1 MAVKLFS
8 EYQPN
13 VDALARRI
21 AALTSLSSRQAQ
33 PAATFL
39 LGRKELKIKS
49 SSLAQIFK
57 QIDSEVN
64 TKQVRNEFLASGLI
78 ARIEGTGKEGK
89 PAVYRI
95 NAEVVTPPEDDD
107 AEGEGTEVEA
117 VEGEG
122 AEVEADEVESAEA
135 LKLDADES
143 AADKVAEDEI
153 EVEAPTAEKV
163 SKKRK
168 HGKKAHAE
176 EAAAEAPES
185 TDVSA
190 GDSSALD
197 EDEFERD
204 ARNADA
210 ALQAEEEHPAHA
222 EGAVSKKPVEFV
234 SKVGRGARVHRRRV
248 KDADASGAQTEP
260 KSVKSAAASEVKD
273 APKKKAA
280 DEVDA
285 SQHKKHGAESSNEKK
300 KAAHKQDAQHEGSG
314 KQAAEGKKQAQA
326 APAAAKKKDK
336 QQKPAA
342 PQGKAQKKHAAEQA
356 EKKKA
361 HGKNAQGK
369 TKAKAQE
376 AVATEPKA
384 APAEERKGGLAAA
397 KAAGLKIVRAIP
409 RPRALAKVDR
419 IRTDIVKVETG
430 KPAAQGSHGANG
442 GPARK
447 LNDDVATIMAW
458 IDAASEREVPYAS
471 RRQRAYEV
479 FNDEKAFEGKRGE
492 RLFRRL
498 NEKGVNMMT
507 LRITPSRP
515 THFTGFFNIGSN
527 RPFIMVENLDTY
539 DEIVRLL
546 RGRKNAKLFGV
557 RVGGVI
563 FGGGCKAAVS
573 HALDDYLDEIGYDYK
588 FVYYAGD
595 IDREGAKIVEQ
606 ARAANVTEVRL
617 HAGMYKAMLAAH
629 RARVKEG
636 RLTEAA
642 SCNQGVPQNLAE
654 VIRDLPVVTRVQF
667 RNVLR
672 AGGRIPQEILTS
684 SDYRDSDSG
693 ALDRA
698 LNG

>member
-33 PAATFL
+33 PVAISL

-57 QIDSEVN
+57 QIDAEVN

-78 ARIEGTGKEGK
+78 ERIEGTGKEGK
-89 PAVYRI
+89 PAIYTI
-95 NAEVVTPPEDDD
+95 NADVVAPPEGEV
-107 AEGEGTEVEA
+107 AEDEA
-117 VEGEG
+117 VEGAVTVDDAAKHAPIVKQLAADVVAVG
-122 AEVEADEVESAEA
+122 KDAEEPVEPNAGIA
-135 LKLDADES
+135 ES
-143 AADKVAEDEI
+143 AAEK
-153 EVEAPTAEKV
+153 AP
-163 SKKRK
+163 KKR
-168 HGKKAHAE
+168 GQSITARDEVSATDAFE
-176 EAAAEAPES
+176 PADTGASDAAAEMRSSHTE
-185 TDVSA
+185 DV
-190 GDSSALD
+190 
-197 EDEFERD
+197 
-204 ARNADA
+204 
-210 ALQAEEEHPAHA
+210 P
-222 EGAVSKKPVEFV
+222 SKRPVEFV
-234 SKVGRGARVHRRRV
+234 SKVGRGARVHRR
-248 KDADASGAQTEP
+248 KTDGTDAPKAELGTKAETTFDAHG
-260 KSVKSAAASEVKD
+260 VKD
-273 APKKKAA
+273 APKTKTAKTAEAGGASQAKGNSAKPSGEKKSAARKQDSEHNAHAAQKAA
-280 DEVDA
+280 
-285 SQHKKHGAESSNEKK
+285 
-300 KAAHKQDAQHEGSG
+300 G
-314 KQAAEGKKQAQA
+314 KKKQATGGPDADKSKHERKGGTASQKKTQEA
-326 APAAAKKKDK
+326 RSGEQAKKKK
-336 QQKPAA
+336 T
-342 PQGKAQKKHAAEQA
+342 
-356 EKKKA
+356 
-361 HGKNAQGK
+361 HGKNAHGK
-369 TKAKAQE
+369 TKG
-376 AVATEPKA
+376 KA
-384 APAEERKGGLAAA
+384 APTPESEVTPTGASKGAFAAA
-397 KAAGLKIVRAIP
+397 KAAGLKIARVIP

-419 IRTDIVKVETG
+419 IRTDIVKVDAG
-430 KPAAQGSHGANG
+430 KPAAQGSRGSNG

-458 IDAASEREVPYAS
+458 LDAAAEREVPYAS

-498 NEKGVNMMT
+498 NEKGVNMMA
-507 LRITPSRP
+507 LRITPSRSV
-515 THFTGFFNIGSN
+515 HFTGFYNIGSN

-636 RLTEAA
+636 RQTEPA
-642 SCNQGVPQNLAE
+642 SSNQGVPQNLAE

-667 RNVLR
+667 KNVLR

-693 ALDRA
+693 AFDRA

>member
-33 PAATFL
+33 PVAISL

-57 QIDSEVN
+57 QIDAEVN

-78 ARIEGTGKEGK
+78 ERIEGTGKEGK
-89 PAVYRI
+89 PAIYMI
-95 NAEVVTPPEDDD
+95 NAEVVAPPED
-107 AEGEGTEVEA
+107 EA
-117 VEGEG
+117 
-122 AEVEADEVESAEA
+122 AEVEAAEA
-135 LKLDADES
+135 ALAANVAAKAASVVELPLADAETLGKD
-143 AADKVAEDEI
+143 AAEPVAEKK
-153 EVEAPTAEKV
+153 P
-163 SKKRK
+163 KKREQSM
-168 HGKKAHAE
+168 GARAEGSATDAPEPADAGTGDAASDVRASHAE
-176 EAAAEAPES
+176 
-185 TDVSA
+185 DV
-190 GDSSALD
+190 
-197 EDEFERD
+197 
-204 ARNADA
+204 
-210 ALQAEEEHPAHA
+210 P
-222 EGAVSKKPVEFV
+222 SKKPVEFV
-234 SKVGRGARVHRRRV
+234 SKVGRGARVHRRRT
-248 KDADASGAQTEP
+248 DGEDTP
-260 KSVKSAAASEVKD
+260 KSKPETQDNKSAEARKAGN
-273 APKKKAA
+273 APKKPA
-280 DEVDA
+280 DAHEATDA
-285 SQHKKHGAESSNEKK
+285 QQQKKHGAQASGDKKIAEHKQNAEQHDSDKEAPGANKQARGGSVDVKK
-300 KAAHKQDAQHEGSG
+300 KNKQENSATS
-314 KQAAEGKKQAQA
+314 
-326 APAAAKKKDK
+326 
-336 QQKPAA
+336 
-342 PQGKAQKKHAAEQA
+342 QGKAQKKRAGEQGG
-356 EKKKA
+356 KKKA
-361 HGKNAQGK
+361 HGKNANG
-369 TKAKAQE
+369 KAKD
-376 AVATEPKA
+376 KA
-384 APAEERKGGLAAA
+384 APAPESEVTPTGASKGAFAVA
-397 KAAGLKIVRAIP
+397 KAAGLKIARAIP
-409 RPRALAKVDR
+409 RPRALAKVER
-419 IRTDIVKVETG
+419 IRTDIVKVDSG
-430 KPAAQGSHGANG
+430 KPAAQNARANG

-458 IDAASEREVPYAS
+458 LDAAAEREVPYAS
-471 RRQRAYEV
+471 RRQRAYEI

-498 NEKGVNMMT
+498 NEKGVNMMA
-507 LRITPSRP
+507 LRITPSRSV
-515 THFTGFFNIGSN
+515 HFTGFYNIGSN

-539 DEIVRLL
+539 EEIVRLL

-636 RLTEAA
+636 RQTEPA
-642 SCNQGVPQNLAE
+642 SSNQGVPQNLAE

-667 RNVLR
+667 KNVLR

-693 ALDRA
+693 AFDRA

>member
-33 PAATFL
+33 PVAISL

-57 QIDSEVN
+57 QIDAEVN

-78 ARIEGTGKEGK
+78 ERIEGTGKEGK
-89 PAVYRI
+89 PAIYTI
-95 NAEVVTPPEDDD
+95 NAEVVAPPED
-107 AEGEGTEVEA
+107 ET
-117 VEGEG
+117 
-122 AEVEADEVESAEA
+122 AEVETAEA
-135 LKLDADES
+135 AL
-143 AADKVAEDEI
+143 AADVAARTEPVAERP
-153 EVEAPTAEKV
+153 VVGTEAVVKDAAEPAAEEKP
-163 SKKRK
+163 KKR
-168 HGKKAHAE
+168 GQSMGARVEGSPTDAPEPADAGTGDAASDVRASHAE
-176 EAAAEAPES
+176 
-185 TDVSA
+185 DV
-190 GDSSALD
+190 
-197 EDEFERD
+197 
-204 ARNADA
+204 
-210 ALQAEEEHPAHA
+210 P
-222 EGAVSKKPVEFV
+222 SKKPVEFV
-234 SKVGRGARVHRRRV
+234 SKVGRGARVHRRR
-248 KDADASGAQTEP
+248 ADGE
-260 KSVKSAAASEVKD
+260 D
-273 APKKKAA
+273 APKSKAESQDNKSAEARKAGNAPKKPA
-280 DEVDA
+280 DAHEEKG
-285 SQHKKHGAESSNEKK
+285 SQQQKKHGAQASGDKK
-300 KAAHKQDAQHEGSG
+300 TAEHKQNAEQHDSG
-314 KQAAEGKKQAQA
+314 KEAPGANKQTRSGSVD
-326 APAAAKKKDK
+326 AKKKNK
-336 QQKPAA
+336 LEKPAA
-342 PQGKAQKKHAAEQA
+342 SQGKTQKKHAGEQGG
-356 EKKKA
+356 KKKA
-361 HGKNAQGK
+361 HGKNASN
-369 TKAKAQE
+369 KAKDE
-376 AVATEPKA
+376 A
-384 APAEERKGGLAAA
+384 APAPESEVTPTGASKGAFAVA
-397 KAAGLKIVRAIP
+397 KAAGLKIARAIP
-409 RPRALAKVDR
+409 RPRALAKVER
-419 IRTDIVKVETG
+419 IRTDIVKVDSG
-430 KPAAQGSHGANG
+430 KPAAQNARANG

-447 LNDDVATIMAW
+447 FNDDVATIMAW
-458 IDAASEREVPYAS
+458 LDAAAEREVPYAS
-471 RRQRAYEV
+471 RRQRAYEI

-498 NEKGVNMMT
+498 NEKGVNMMA
-507 LRITPSRP
+507 LRITPSRSV
-515 THFTGFFNIGSN
+515 HFTGFYNIGSN

-539 DEIVRLL
+539 EEIVRLL

-636 RLTEAA
+636 RQTEPA
-642 SCNQGVPQNLAE
+642 SSNQGVPQNLAE

-667 RNVLR
+667 KNVLR

-693 ALDRA
+693 AFDRA

>member
-33 PAATFL
+33 PVAISL

-64 TKQVRNEFLASGLI
+64 TKQIRNEFLASGLI
-78 ARIEGTGKEGK
+78 SRIEGTGKDGK
-89 PAVYRI
+89 PAIYTVD
-95 NAEVVTPPEDDD
+95 AEVVMPPEDDS
-107 AEGEGTEVEA
+107 AEGVAAAETAVENAVETEVEGEKPGEA
-117 VEGEG
+117 GVEEPSDADAEEPAETEREKKAQGRKFG
-122 AEVEADEVESAEA
+122 TKKPSDKKPAAEVHEPA
-135 LKLDADES
+135 DADECAS
-143 AADKVAEDEI
+143 DDASSRQAHDEVGDVRDDS
-153 EVEAPTAEKV
+153 VE
-163 SKKRK
+163 S
-168 HGKKAHAE
+168 
-176 EAAAEAPES
+176 EAAAEKAQ
-185 TDVSA
+185 V
-190 GDSSALD
+190 
-197 EDEFERD
+197 
-204 ARNADA
+204 
-210 ALQAEEEHPAHA
+210 
-222 EGAVSKKPVEFV
+222 KKPIEFV
-234 SKVGRGARVHRRRV
+234 SKVGRGARVHRRRGEATSQKPAV
-248 KDADASGAQTEP
+248 KGEEKAVPASEAGKPAEVKAKARPKAEAKTEAKAQPKKHADNASAAKKNGVSNKAAEQGASTGQMASGAGEQASDGADADKKKRNGGEA
-260 KSVKSAAASEVKD
+260 SATH
-273 APKKKAA
+273 KKKA
-280 DEVDA
+280 
-285 SQHKKHGAESSNEKK
+285 GA
-300 KAAHKQDAQHEGSG
+300 AG
-314 KQAAEGKKQAQA
+314 KQAEQKKAQPKNVNGKNKAKKTA
-326 APAAAKKKDK
+326 AP
-336 QQKPAA
+336 
-342 PQGKAQKKHAAEQA
+342 
-356 EKKKA
+356 
-361 HGKNAQGK
+361 
-369 TKAKAQE
+369 
-376 AVATEPKA
+376 EPKA
-384 APAEERKGGLAAA
+384 ASAEEPKGAFAAA
-397 KAAGLKIVRAIP
+397 KAAGLKLVRVMP
-409 RPRALAKVDR
+409 RPRALAKVER

-430 KPAAQGSHGANG
+430 KPAVQDSRRGGNG

-458 IDAASEREVPYAS
+458 IDAASEKDVPYAS
-471 RRQRAYEV
+471 RRQRAYEI

-498 NEKGVNMMT
+498 NEKGVNTMT
-507 LRITPSRP
+507 LRITPNRP
-515 THFTGFFNIGSN
+515 VHFTGFYNIGSN

-539 DEIVRLL
+539 DEIVRML
-546 RGRKNAKLFGV
+546 RGRKNARLFGV

-588 FVYYAGD
+588 FIYYAGD

-606 ARAANVTEVRL
+606 ARSANVTEIRL

-629 RARVKEG
+629 RARIKEG

-642 SCNQGVPQNLAE
+642 SSNQGVPQNLAE